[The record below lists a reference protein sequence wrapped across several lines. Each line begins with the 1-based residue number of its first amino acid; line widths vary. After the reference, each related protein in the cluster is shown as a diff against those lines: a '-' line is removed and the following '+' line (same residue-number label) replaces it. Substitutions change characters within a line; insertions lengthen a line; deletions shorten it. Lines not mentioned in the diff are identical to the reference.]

1 MASTVYTVDRKDRT
15 GDDAYPTV
23 RTSGTA
29 VSAMTVTE
37 EDGKLTITC
46 TT

>member
-1 MASTVYTVDRKDRT
+1 MATTVYTITRKDRT

-23 RTSGTA
+23 LSTGTA
-29 VSAMTVTE
+29 VTAMTCTE
-37 EDGKLTITC
+37 DDGVMTITC